1 MTTVS
6 AADTDLAGRLA
17 SLGVVPVVAIDDA
30 ADAPALA
37 RALADGGLPV
47 AEITFRTD
55 AADEAIRRMREAR
68 PDVLVGAG
76 TVLSPDAV
84 DRAVAA
90 GAAFVVA
97 PGLTPAVVERCLEKG
112 IPVVPGVNNPTQV
125 EQALALGLDTLKF
138 FPAVPSGGI
147 PMLAALAGPYPTVRF
162 MPTGGVTASSAP
174 EWLARPNVVAVGGT
188 WVAPSDDIAAGRFD
202 RIAANARAAAGLRA
216 ATPYT
221 GSLTETSPR

>member
-1 MTTVS
+1 MTAVS
-6 AADTDLAGRLA
+6 SSTADLAVRLA
-17 SLGVVPVVAIDDA
+17 ALGVVPVVAIHDA

-37 RALADGGLPV
+37 RALVDGGLPV

-55 AADEAIRRMREAR
+55 AADEAIRRISDAR

-76 TVLSPDAV
+76 TVLSPEAV
-84 DRAVAA
+84 DRAVSA

-97 PGLTPAVVERCLEKG
+97 PGLNPAVVERCLEQG

-125 EQALALGLDTLKF
+125 EQALDLGLDTLKF

-147 PMLAALAGPYPTVRF
+147 PMLAALAGPYPAVRF

-174 EWLARPNVVAVGGT
+174 EWLGRPNVVAVGGT

-202 RIAANARAAAGLRA
+202 SIAESARSAAGLRA
-216 ATPYT
+216 ATPYA
-221 GSLTETSPR
+221 GSLTETSLQ